1 MGFVDFVRLSPAL
14 QQEVRD
20 ARPLPSMR
28 DGKTSAEA
36 NEALLRD
43 RQFWVR
49 KDGHMS
55 RALGMWK
62 YTDKANAALT
72 KMIRNLRD
80 PGQLLDPPGKGSLR
94 EWKPGT
100 TFGLDKIPLE
110 GLK

>member
-1 MGFVDFVRLSPAL
+1 MGFVDFVKLPSAM

-28 DGKTSAEA
+28 DDRTLVED
-36 NEALLRD
+36 NEVLLRD
-43 RQFWVR
+43 CRFWVR

-55 RALGMWK
+55 RAKGMWK
-62 YTDKANAALT
+62 FTDKADAALT
-72 KMIRNLRD
+72 QMIKNMSD
-80 PGQLLDPPGKGSLR
+80 PAQLLDPPGKGSLR

-100 TFGLDKIPLE
+100 TFGLDRIPLE